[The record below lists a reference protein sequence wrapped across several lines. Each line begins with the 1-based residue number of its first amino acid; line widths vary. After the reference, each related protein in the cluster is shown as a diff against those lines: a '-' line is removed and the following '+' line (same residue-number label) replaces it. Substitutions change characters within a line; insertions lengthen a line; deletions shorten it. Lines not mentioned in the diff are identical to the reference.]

1 MNREQ
6 FQRLIHQKGIE
17 LYRDMPWRLDTRPY
31 YVLVSELML
40 QQTQVGRVIPK
51 FEQFI
56 AVFPDEF
63 ALARASLAEVL
74 VVWQGLGYNRRAQ
87 FLWRAAR
94 MIVDEFCGRFPN
106 SDADLLRLPGV
117 GKNTAGA
124 IAAYAYN
131 RPSVFIETNVRTV
144 YLHHLFADADAVT
157 DADIMQELLATLD
170 RTHPRKFYW
179 ALMDYGTYLK
189 SQGIKAHVR
198 SRHYRIQSPLEGS
211 VRQVRGQII
220 KVLAKHGALQDE
232 QLRSLVATDERYPA
246 ALAGLERDN
255 IVSVQAGRVT
265 IVEAPFIDK
274 T

>member
-232 QLRSLVATDERYPA
+232 QLRNLVAADERYPA

-255 IVSVQAGRVT
+255 IVSVQVGRVT